1 VTEVAGIGARTIRA
15 VGLTFGTR
23 RRRWFRR
30 PRTLIVLAVV
40 LAVGAGALFAIR
52 RQSSGPPALPSGQ
65 VDAFLRAWGAGDG
78 RTMASLLDRPPTTD
92 LAVLATTLV
101 DTAPGSRAHYT
112 RTSLVRDPHGDG
124 ATATYHGHIDV
135 AGFGPFDWNGTLA
148 IARVKLAKQA
158 VWRIVWQP
166 SDLYPGLAA
175 GRHLT
180 LQLSWPPRASITAMD
195 GSLLAGPRSVVTI
208 GLEPDR
214 IATTLGHIKQLLHTL
229 VGTDPATIDA
239 ALRAPG
245 VRPNYFVP
253 VATVPDDDRYRTV
266 LRPRLAPVPGVFFQ
280 HSRSVLPTSDLLGA
294 QLIGS
299 TGDITAE
306 RLHQLGPPYRVGD
319 KVGLS
324 GLQAAYETRLAGR
337 PTGTVVIEAGTK
349 VVRTVKE
356 FPGRAAQPVVV
367 TIDPAAQH
375 AAESA
380 LAGVTLPAALVA
392 IDASTGQIRAVVSK
406 PGNGFERALDG
417 AYPPG
422 STFKVITSTA
432 LLAAGSTGST
442 PAPCPSTL
450 TVDGR
455 PFKNFEG
462 EASGTIDL
470 AQAFKISCNNAFIG
484 LADKLQSNALATA
497 AASFGFGARWSLPVP
512 SFGGSYP
519 TPRDRAELAASAIG
533 QGRVLASPVQM
544 ASVAAAVASGQ
555 WHAPVLTIEP
565 ASASLSVPALDPSI
579 VATLRSFMASVVQ
592 PGGTAAGAGLPP
604 GVIGKTGTAEFGNA
618 NPPQT
623 HAWFIGYRGNLAFAV
638 IVEGGGIGGQV
649 AAPLAAKFLDA
660 LP

>member
-1 VTEVAGIGARTIRA
+1 VRFTPFPTEPVGWLIEQAGEELFLFSSDFPHPERTKDPLGRFEDSLTGVRDAARDRFYSRELSELVLHRRLILPDGEPCVTEVAGSGARTIRS
-15 VGLTFGTR
+15 VGLTFRTR
-23 RRRWFRR
+23 QRRLRR
-30 PRTLIVLAVV
+30 PRTLIVLADV
-40 LAVGAGALFAIR
+40 LALGAGALFAIR

-78 RTMASLLDRPPTTD
+78 RTMASLLDRAPTTD

-112 RTSLVRDPHGDG
+112 RTSLVRDPHGDV

-158 VWRIVWQP
+158 LWRIMWQP

-175 GRHLT
+175 GRHLA

-239 ALRAPG
+239 ALRGPG

-280 HSRSVLPTSDLLGA
+280 HSSSVLPTSDLLGA

-299 TGDITAE
+299 RGDITAE

-319 KVGLS
+319 NVGLS

-356 FPGRAAQPVVV
+356 FPGRAAQPVVG
-367 TIDPAAQH
+367 TIDPATQH

-380 LAGVTLPAALVA
+380 LAGVTLPAALPAALVA
-392 IDASTGQIRAVVSK
+392 IDASTVHRLPRQPRLRGDRRRRRHRGSGRRA
-406 PGNGFERALDG
+406 A
-417 AYPPG
+417 
-422 STFKVITSTA
+422 
-432 LLAAGSTGST
+432 
-442 PAPCPSTL
+442 
-450 TVDGR
+450 
-455 PFKNFEG
+455 
-462 EASGTIDL
+462 
-470 AQAFKISCNNAFIG
+470 
-484 LADKLQSNALATA
+484 
-497 AASFGFGARWSLPVP
+497 
-512 SFGGSYP
+512 
-519 TPRDRAELAASAIG
+519 
-533 QGRVLASPVQM
+533 
-544 ASVAAAVASGQ
+544 
-555 WHAPVLTIEP
+555 
-565 ASASLSVPALDPSI
+565 
-579 VATLRSFMASVVQ
+579 
-592 PGGTAAGAGLPP
+592 
-604 GVIGKTGTAEFGNA
+604 
-618 NPPQT
+618 
-623 HAWFIGYRGNLAFAV
+623 
-638 IVEGGGIGGQV
+638 
-649 AAPLAAKFLDA
+649 AAKFLDA